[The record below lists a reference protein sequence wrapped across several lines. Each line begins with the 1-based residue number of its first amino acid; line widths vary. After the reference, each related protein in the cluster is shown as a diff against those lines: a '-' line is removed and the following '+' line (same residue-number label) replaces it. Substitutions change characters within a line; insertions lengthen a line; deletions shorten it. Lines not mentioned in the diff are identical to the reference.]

1 MVSQDMLWIL
11 LKEVIYKELDNVT
24 ADATSLEKLD
34 YIILT
39 MLIDYRTKKSKLTPD
54 NRNTQEVTEENINIL
69 YDELDQAL
77 QYNRN
82 QLEEI
87 KRLFIE

>member
-1 MVSQDMLWIL
+1 MLWIL